1 VNAVV
6 GAMEGPIPIN
16 DFVRPCCLNVEIL
29 GVDTEGNGTIP
40 LVATL
45 AGGVVMVSVA
55 ADGVRVVRVGE
66 GGNTKSV

>member
-1 VNAVV
+1 MGV
-6 GAMEGPIPIN
+6 PIPIN

-40 LVATL
+40 LFATL
-45 AGGVVMVSVA
+45 PGAVIVSIA

-66 GGNTKSV
+66 GGNTKSVC

>member
-6 GAMEGPIPIN
+6 GAIEVPIPIN
-16 DFVRPCCLNVEIL
+16 DFVRPSCLDVEIL
-29 GVDTEGNGTIP
+29 GNDTEGNGTIP
-40 LVATL
+40 LIATL

>member
-6 GAMEGPIPIN
+6 GAIEVPIPIN

-29 GVDTEGNGTIP
+29 GNDTEGNGTIP

-45 AGGVVMVSVA
+45 AGGVVMVSIA
-55 ADGVRVVRVGE
+55 ADGIRVVRVGE
-66 GGNTKSV
+66 GGNTKRV